1 MTARPEARVAG
12 GSGACY
18 YSNVPLGAPAAQNQ
32 PVIRICP
39 KCGALLLRQNVKC
52 SVCDPS
58 SEEENSI
65 PIPEAVPVGVQ
76 AVELAE
82 EPEWRREVSRRLRE
96 YRARRHPNEFEESK
110 SELPVYQKISLEPR
124 VERAVE
130 PEEPP
135 KRARIRNQRPRQP
148 QRVEICIQSELDFS
162 TGDRSHPQSPLVPVA
177 GLAERRAAG
186 AIDATVLALTC
197 VGFVALFRS
206 LGGEIVLAKVDAVIY
221 LAVAALI
228 YCLYLFVFTTMAG
241 STPGMQLR
249 GLTVVA
255 MDGTLPD
262 TRQLLWRSF
271 GYVLS
276 AAALML
282 GYFWAL
288 WDEDRFTWHDRI
300 SQTYVTSASPVML
313 PEPTAYGSR

>member
-1 MTARPEARVAG
+1 M
-12 GSGACY
+12 
-18 YSNVPLGAPAAQNQ
+18 
-32 PVIRICP
+32 
-39 KCGALLLRQNVKC
+39 
-52 SVCDPS
+52 
-58 SEEENSI
+58 
-65 PIPEAVPVGVQ
+65 
-76 AVELAE
+76 
-82 EPEWRREVSRRLRE
+82 SRRLRE
-96 YRARRHPNEFEESK
+96 YRARRDPHEIDESQ
-110 SELPVYQKISLEPR
+110 SELPIYQKISLQPR
-124 VERAVE
+124 VE

-135 KRARIRNQRPRQP
+135 KRPHIRNPRPRQP
-148 QRVEICIQSELDFS
+148 QRVEICIQPELDFS
-162 TGDRSHPQSPLVPVA
+162 VGDRSHPQSPLVPVG

-186 AIDATVLALTC
+186 AIDAAVLALTC
-197 VGFVALFRS
+197 VGFAALFRS
-206 LGGEIVLAKVDAVIY
+206 LGGEIVIAKADAVIY
-221 LAVAALI
+221 LAVVGLI
-228 YCLYLFVFTTMAG
+228 YSLYFVVFTSMAG

-276 AAALML
+276 AATLAL

-313 PEPTAYGSR
+313 PEPSAYGSR